1 LNQQKFTTE
10 DWDRSI
16 PKREPHTKQIQVHPN
31 FMFIAL
37 PSIPRL
43 INFLREKTKNSH
55 VLDMQQIIQKELSKK
70 IK

>member
-1 LNQQKFTTE
+1 MK
-10 DWDRSI
+10 DWEASI
-16 PKREPHTKQIQVHPN
+16 PKRKPHTKPIQAHPS
-31 FMFIAL
+31 FKLITL

-43 INFLREKTKNSH
+43 MNFLREKTKNSH